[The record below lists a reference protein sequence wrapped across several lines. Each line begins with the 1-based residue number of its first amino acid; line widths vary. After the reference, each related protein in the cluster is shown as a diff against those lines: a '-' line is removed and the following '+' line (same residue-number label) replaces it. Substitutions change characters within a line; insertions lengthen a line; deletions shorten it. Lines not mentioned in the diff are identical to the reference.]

1 MVPQPPAAQ
10 ARAPSSP
17 PVRSARGTG
26 SEARAEST
34 TDLVTGLLGDV
45 KDLAAAHGQALKNE
59 VSEELGALAGTLKMF
74 TVALAIVSMGALLFV
89 MAAAL
94 LIADV
99 AAIPVWV
106 TYGGFALV
114 LLGVGAYLL
123 TARNPA
129 QNVSDGRADLVPETS
144 MADAKEGVDFLKE
157 QAKRIVK

>member
-1 MVPQPPAAQ
+1 MIPDPVGGA
-10 ARAPSSP
+10 P
-17 PVRSARGTG
+17 PVGASARTARGTG
-26 SEARAEST
+26 SEPRSEST
-34 TDLVTGLLGDV
+34 ADLVTGLLGDV
-45 KDLAAAHGQALKNE
+45 KDLATAHGLALKNE
-59 VSEELGALAGTLKMF
+59 VSEELGALATTLKMF

-94 LIADV
+94 LVADV

-123 TARNPA
+123 TAKNPA
-129 QNVSDGRADLVPETS
+129 QNVADGRADLVPESS

>member
-1 MVPQPPAAQ
+1 MIPAPRGAPP
-10 ARAPSSP
+10 PGEP
-17 PVRSARGTG
+17 GRSARGTG
-26 SEARAEST
+26 SEPRGEST

-59 VSEELGALAGTLKMF
+59 VSDELGALAGTLKMF